1 MTSREIAGK
10 TIEFD
15 EDGFLANPQ
24 DWDIDVAQELAHEV
38 GIDELTASHWQVIEF
53 SRSDFEERGEAPT
66 LRRLKVAAGVPTKDL
81 YELFPKKPAK
91 KIAYVSGLGKPHGC
105 I

>member
-15 EDGFLANPQ
+15 EDGLANPQ
-24 DWDIDVAQELAHEV
+24 DWDKDVAQELAHEV

-53 SRSDFEERGEAPT
+53 SRSDFDERGEEPAASSQSS
-66 LRRLKVAAGVPTKDL
+66 RRVPTKGL
-81 YELFPKKPAK
+81 YELFPKNRPKRLPT
-91 KIAYVSGLGKPHGC
+91 SPD
-105 I
+105 